1 MSAQPV
7 DVLDVMETAALK
19 AVWERDEADAN
30 GDEVR
35 GETYDRLRADLRE
48 ARAAVA
54 ELMAAMGAAL
64 ERSRCLH
71 PQPSSPDEH
80 DGLTPEAREL
90 FNRCAAALA
99 RCGGAP

>member
-7 DVLDVMETAALK
+7 DVLAVMERAALK
-19 AVWERDEADAN
+19 AVWERDEANAN
-30 GDEVR
+30 SDEVR
-35 GETYDRLRADLRE
+35 AEVWERLRADLRE
-48 ARAAVA
+48 AHTTVA

-71 PQPSSPDEH
+71 PQPSAPDEH